1 MKSKITP
8 LFAKFVADDLKDH
21 ISEHSNVFVGIGR
34 STSFGDS
41 PLNIEE
47 VVFTTNQLNQLYK
60 NLVALKKVNAADMQ
74 VVVPRRDWAS
84 GIPYDA
90 YEDDVDL
97 YSYEDYTNIG
107 TANANANTTLTG
119 TVNIAAS
126 NVVVGN
132 NGTSFSSYIF
142 PGDQIAVNLAIKTV
156 VSVTNN
162 DHLIVSSAFANT
174 NTDGSIV
181 LVNNNKTIVANSV
194 NFTTSL
200 AVGNVVVIGEQTKE
214 VVAIRSSKVIGINTS
229 LQYSN
234 SNTTILRKDN
244 TYPQYANNFY
254 VRNTRDQVFK
264 CLFNNSA
271 VNSTVEPTI
280 DIDGQ
285 LPENPFIQTSDGYKW
300 KYMYTIAPGL
310 KQKFFTDRWMPV
322 ANDAAV
328 TATATEG
335 RIDIVNVLWGGSGHL
350 GGGNS
355 NTAKI
360 LSVTNTDGA
369 NANLSCKVANG
380 VITSVTILNGGNNYT
395 TGVITINDNDKLGNT
410 TLVGTI
416 NVSGT
421 TVSGNLSNTTYFSGN
436 VFPNDIITVNNESR
450 NVVTVISATS
460 LTVNS
465 AFTYV
470 ANTQIGQ
477 IARSPAVFDI
487 EFSPLGGHGHFP
499 AEELGAR
506 NLMISVELD
515 GNENDTLPISDGLND
530 FDFNQLSLIE
540 NPLIANGASFAD
552 ETNYRV
558 TTRVLVSDPGIS
570 NFEND
575 ETLYVG
581 STLSTATM
589 VANVAHWS
597 PADNYLY
604 INNIT
609 GSFSAAQLVRGNS
622 SGTVATVLEIANSE
636 VKLYS
641 GDVIYLEN
649 RENIVRNEDQI
660 EQIKIVLAF

>member
-21 ISEHSNVFVGIGR
+21 ISDQSNVYIGVGR
-34 STSFGDS
+34 STSFGS
-41 PLNIEE
+41 SSSNVEE
-47 VVFTTNQLNQLYK
+47 VAFTTNQLNQLYK

-74 VVVPRRDWAS
+74 IVVPRKDWSA
-84 GIPYDA
+84 GIKYDA

-132 NGTSFSSYIF
+132 NGTTFTTYLF
-142 PGDQIAVNLAIKTV
+142 PGDEISVNLAVKTI

-162 DHLIVSSAFANT
+162 IHLIVNSAFANT

-181 LVNNNKTIVANSV
+181 LVKNNKTIVANSV
-194 NFTTSL
+194 NF
-200 AVGNVVVIGEQTKE
+200 VGNVFTGNTVVIGNEFKE
-214 VVAIRSSKVIGINTS
+214 VIAVRSNEVIAVNSNLTISLSNTS
-229 LQYSN
+229 V
-234 SNTTILRKDN
+234 LRKDN

-264 CLFNNSA
+264 CLFNNSG
-271 VNSTVEPTI
+271 VNSTIEPTI

-328 TATATEG
+328 KATATEG
-335 RIDIVNVLWGGSGHL
+335 RIDIINVLWGGSGHL

-355 NTAKI
+355 NTSRI
-360 LSVTNTDGA
+360 LTITNTDGA
-369 NANLSCKVANG
+369 NANLSCKVSNG
-380 VITSVTILNGGNNYT
+380 VITSVVMLNGGNNYT
-395 TGVITINDNDKLGNT
+395 TGVVTVTDNDKLGNT
-410 TLVGTI
+410 TLTGTI

-421 TVSGNLSNTTYFSGN
+421 AVSGNLSNTTYFLGN

-465 AFTYV
+465 AFTYM
-470 ANTQIGQ
+470 ANTEIGQ
-477 IARSPAVFDI
+477 ISRSTAKFDI

-506 NLMISVELD
+506 NLMISVEFD
-515 GNENDTLPISDGLND
+515 GNEGDTLPVSDGLND
-530 FDFNQLSLIE
+530 FDFNQISLIE
-540 NPLIANGASFAD
+540 NPLIANGVSFAD

-570 NFEND
+570 NFIND

-581 STLSTATM
+581 TTLSTATM

-641 GDVIYLEN
+641 GDVLYIEN

-660 EQIKIVLAF
+660 EQVKIVLAF